1 ASTAG
6 VERFILFLLVVAEAG
21 GNVAVDLGVWHRV
34 SVDRSEVHRFERRF
48 EDAYQASYHPPDRV
62 FLDQVAEHEVVGLV
76 HEVVLA
82 LRHPAVCQHCRA
94 SAAVEL
100 GRRRFPEQLLASECA
115 AAQRYGYGDVG
126 GVEIT
131 GGVSDLQEVR
141 VALAKAE
148 YAYHLGNQTHRVVV
162 GVDHR
167 VGERGRRAHLQRAGG
182 RHGPRGGH
190 RLAVAVVGPAPEAI
204 GWLALSADV
213 LRSERRW
220 LLVETHQAL
229 FGAI

>member
-1 ASTAG
+1 TAG
-6 VERFILFLLVVAEAG
+6 VERFILFLLVVSEAG

-62 FLDQVAEHEVVGLV
+62 VLDQVAEHEVVGLV
-76 HEVVLA
+76 HEVLLA

-94 SAAVEL
+94 SADVEL
-100 GRRRFPEQLLASECA
+100 GRKRFSKQRLAAERA
-115 AAQRYGYGDVG
+115 ASQGYGYGDVG

-141 VALAKAE
+141 VALAEAE
-148 YAYHLGNQTHRVVV
+148 YAHYLGNRTHRVVV

-167 VGERGRRAHLQRAGG
+167 VGERRRRAHLQRAGG
-182 RHGPRGGH
+182 WHGSGRGH
-190 RLAVAVVGPAPEAI
+190 LLAGAVVGPAPEAV
-204 GWLALSADV
+204 GWLALGADV
-213 LRSERRW
+213 LGGERCW